1 MFKNKRISEVMP
13 HLESVARDHGL
24 KLNLVRDFKIAKKL
38 LLQKNILVLK
48 SFLKLLKI
56 LIINI

>member
-38 LLQKNILVLK
+38 LLIRYLSYGN
-48 SFLKLLKI
+48 FR
-56 LIINI
+56 